1 MTERKGNTL
10 LSIKNLEKTYQGGVL
25 AVKDVSFEVKE
36 KEVVVIIGASG
47 SGKSTVLRCVNQL
60 IEPSDGEIY
69 LGERRINEDGV
80 DINEV
85 RSEIGMVFQSFEL
98 FMHLTVIENIML
110 GLKKV
115 RLFSNEKAYEIARET
130 LEKVDM
136 IDKVDV
142 FPGQLSG
149 GQKQRVAIARALAM
163 SPKLMLFDEPTSA
176 LDPELIGSVLQSMKK
191 LANEGMTMLVVTH
204 EIGFAKEVG
213 DWIIYMD
220 DGEIIEEG
228 EPDLILVNPK
238 TDRLKKFLGKIL
250 R

>member
-1 MTERKGNTL
+1 
-10 LSIKNLEKTYQGGVL
+10 
-25 AVKDVSFEVKE
+25 
-36 KEVVVIIGASG
+36 
-47 SGKSTVLRCVNQL
+47 
-60 IEPSDGEIY
+60 
-69 LGERRINEDGV
+69 
-80 DINEV
+80 
-85 RSEIGMVFQSFEL
+85 
-98 FMHLTVIENIML
+98 
-110 GLKKV
+110 
-115 RLFSNEKAYEIARET
+115 
-130 LEKVDM
+130 
-136 IDKVDV
+136 
-142 FPGQLSG
+142 
-149 GQKQRVAIARALAM
+149 M

>member
-60 IEPSDGEIY
+60 IEPSNGQIY
-69 LGERRINEDGV
+69 LGERQINEDGV

-85 RSEIGMVFQSFEL
+85 RSDIGMVFQSFEL

-142 FPGQLSG
+142 FLGNYQVD
-149 GQKQRVAIARALAM
+149 KNN
-163 SPKLMLFDEPTSA
+163 
-176 LDPELIGSVLQSMKK
+176 EL
-191 LANEGMTMLVVTH
+191 
-204 EIGFAKEVG
+204 
-213 DWIIYMD
+213 
-220 DGEIIEEG
+220 
-228 EPDLILVNPK
+228 
-238 TDRLKKFLGKIL
+238 R
-250 R
+250 